1 MSSIRKSAS
10 FRSRIPVRR
19 TKPLPRQCYS
29 PPPLSSAASSI
40 NHNISRPAY
49 SKRHRHPIWS
59 RGATNASANNK
70 CATYSS
76 SSYSSGDESQESEAP
91 IQVKV
96 GNIEHV
102 CYSPVTHTHPLH
114 PTLSLPIPY
123 LLSHSLNNSMIC
135 VFRAET
141 IWTSIITSRYLWVN
155 EFDKKIA
162 NVVGQCCILNRV
174 QGACISCLQRRTQGV
189 MVMFCKAGAG
199 LIRLF
204 HEWFLS
210 ITAEYSF
217 YTAKWL
223 NTVFTQ
229 QNFRNWLL
237 FSKNFRNWLLFS
249 KNFRN
254 WHLFSKNFWNWPLFS
269 KNYLFSRTA

>member
-59 RGATNASANNK
+59 RGATNASTNNK

-102 CYSPVTHTHPLH
+102 CYSPVTHTQPLR
-114 PTLSLPIPY
+114 PTLPLPLPY

-135 VFRAET
+135 VFRAKT
-141 IWTSIITSRYLWVN
+141 IWTSITSRYLWVN
-155 EFDKKIA
+155 EFDKRIA

-174 QGACISCLQRRTQGV
+174 QGACMSCLQMRTQGI
-189 MVMFCKAGAG
+189 MVMFCKGGAG
-199 LIRLF
+199 LIGLF
-204 HEWFLS
+204 HEWLLS

-237 FSKNFRNWLLFS
+237 FSKNFRNLL
-249 KNFRN
+249 
-254 WHLFSKNFWNWPLFS
+254 LFSKNFWNRLLFS